1 MTKNLMA
8 ASHQWASRPV
18 DETFWGMHDMGA
30 ALREMRE
37 RSRQMPCPVRKMRA
51 ESVPVVGHDSPD
63 LAVLGSKGPIKLTH
77 WSLGQLARYADA
89 PADYIRGL
97 PPALA
102 AANLNHGLAKYHGED
117 VQLLLHQNDESDY
130 TMRALTTADY
140 SRLWNSDVVGALTP
154 ALDDGWM
161 VPPARPSFNRDD
173 PRARPATAADIVPG
187 QDGFG
192 LAVKPGDLIAPA
204 GCYAS
209 DHDMFVF
216 LVHPTRIVDLD
227 GSGGLMR
234 GVFLWNSEVGAGAF
248 KFQIFLLE
256 AVCGNHIVWGASDV
270 RTFRRVHRGGNFS
283 GHNLGRFGREMS
295 RHLVRYADADTSAE
309 RNMVAAA
316 RRYVLGRDKAETV
329 ETLFNNKQLGLSR
342 TVIEAT
348 YTVAEQ
354 WEHTAKAAPTTAW
367 GMSHALTRYSQQT
380 PYADE
385 RAKLDNAAGKL
396 LALAYKG

>member
-1 MTKNLMA
+1 MSRNLMA
-8 ASHQWASRPV
+8 ASHQWATRPL
-18 DETFWGMHDMGA
+18 DETFWGLHDLGD
-30 ALREMRE
+30 ALRASRE
-37 RSRQMPCPVRKMRA
+37 NSRQVPSPVRKVRA
-51 ESVPVVGHDSPD
+51 EAVPVAGYDSPD
-63 LAVLGSKGPIKLTH
+63 LCVLGSKGPIKLTH

-117 VQLLLHQNDESDY
+117 VQLLLHRNDEADY
-130 TMRALTTADY
+130 TMRSVTTGDY
-140 SRLWNSDVVGALTP
+140 SRLWNADVVDALAP
-154 ALDDGWM
+154 ALDAGWM

-234 GVFLWNSEVGAGAF
+234 GVFLWNSETGAGAF
-248 KFQIFLLE
+248 KATSFLLE

-270 RTFRRVHRGGNFS
+270 RTFRRVHRGNNFS
-283 GHNLGRFGREMS
+283 NGKLGDFGRDMAKQ
-295 RHLVRYADADTSAE
+295 LVSYADSDTSAE
-309 RNMVAAA
+309 RGMVAAA
-316 RRYVLGRDKAETV
+316 RRYVLGKDRAETV
-329 ETLFNNKQLGLSR
+329 ETLFNNKQLGLSK

-348 YTVAEQ
+348 YTVAEIH
-354 WEHTAKAAPTTAW
+354 EVTAKAPPTTAW
-367 GMSHALTRYSQQT
+367 GFAHGLTRFSQQT

-385 RAKLDNAAGKL
+385 RSRLDAAAGKL
-396 LALAYKG
+396 LALASK